1 MLLGIGL
8 PEWLTIIGL
17 VGALVLTVWV
27 MARASSAYERREA
40 SRKERQ

>member
-1 MLLGIGL
+1 MLGLGL

-17 VGALVLTVWV
+17 VGGLSLTLWI

-40 SRKERQ
+40 SRKERE